1 MASIFLINDNK
12 IVSRLLQ
19 LSSDKHGYLLEEK
32 TDIEPSRDYYDIVL
46 VDSDSYSP
54 ERIETLKSKITFGKI
69 GYIGVKK
76 EEVPEG
82 FDMHLD
88 KPFLP
93 SDFVAM
99 IEESM
104 QTVTLPEPSD
114 QPETEEKVQEEKV
127 LSEEIN
133 LEDET
138 LSLSIA
144 EEEAENAAEEKLQT
158 ETAIADE
165 TQEGLESLEELES
178 LEGLDEFDLD
188 ETSLSEETPPAAAE
202 EENGLSEKEIA
213 STEDALKEL
222 EALDEELDDL
232 ENIDLALDS
241 SAVMSTGVAEQYLQE
256 TPPLEESGDLPELS
270 KESQTSSPDLASASI
285 GAAAAAAAVAGAE
298 MLHADEEKEE
308 ESEAEE
314 SPVEEKIESS
324 LDTLESSEDIEHES
338 DYIEEEITTEKLANE
353 FETLN
358 EEEVLKALQNEQE
371 ENEPKPEEKTEPAE
385 SSEEEATL
393 AAAAAASVAALSEEQ
408 PKEEI
413 LHEEIVT
420 EGEETMV
427 EANDVEKWIRD
438 AVAKAITPE
447 MIKEALDGM
456 EINVTLN
463 FTKKEG

>member
-104 QTVTLPEPSD
+104 QTVTLPEISD
-114 QPETEEKVQEEKV
+114 QPKSEEKGQKEKV
-127 LSEEIN
+127 LSEEID

-138 LSLSIA
+138 LSLSIT
-144 EEEAENAAEEKLQT
+144 EEEI
-158 ETAIADE
+158 ETAITDE
-165 TQEGLESLEELES
+165 TQESLESLEELES
-178 LEGLDEFDLD
+178 LEGLDEFDSD
-188 ETSLSEETPPAAAE
+188 ETSLLKKTPPAAVE

-222 EALDEELDDL
+222 DALDEELDDL

-241 SAVMSTGVAEQYLQE
+241 SAVMSTGVAEQYLKE
-256 TPPLEESGDLPELS
+256 TPPLEENGDQPELPEDP
-270 KESQTSSPDLASASI
+270 QTSSPDLASASI
-285 GAAAAAAAVAGAE
+285 GATAAAVAGAE
-298 MLHADEEKEE
+298 ILHDDEGEKEE
-308 ESEAEE
+308 PESGKT
-314 SPVEEKIESS
+314 PVEEKIESS
-324 LDTLESSEDIEHES
+324 LDTLESNEDIEHES

-358 EEEVLKALQNEQE
+358 EEEVLKALKNEQE
-371 ENEPKPEEKTEPAE
+371 ENEPNPEEKTEIAE
-385 SSEEEATL
+385 NFKEEATL
-393 AAAAAASVAALSEEQ
+393 AAAAAASVAALSEEH

-463 FTKKEG
+463 FMKKEG